1 MKASLAVL
9 FCSGVPPN
17 LLLNPDPSP
26 AALRAV
32 PFVAS

>member
-1 MKASLAVL
+1 VKASLTAL

-17 LLLNPDPSP
+17 LWLNPDPSP

-32 PFVAS
+32 PFVAG